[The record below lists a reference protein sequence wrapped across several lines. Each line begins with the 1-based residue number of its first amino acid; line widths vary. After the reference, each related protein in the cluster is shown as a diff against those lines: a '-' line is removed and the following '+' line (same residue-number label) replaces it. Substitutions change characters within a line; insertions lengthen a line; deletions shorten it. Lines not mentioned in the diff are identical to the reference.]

1 MKIAIIISE
10 FPSLNETFILDHI
23 TSLIDRGHDVDIYAT
38 APKGEPKT
46 HQEIESYNLLGRTV
60 YRDSKKFTMPH
71 NRLLRALKGTTL
83 LATGLVKNPRATLNS
98 INVFRLGKAAASLAA
113 LYQAAPFIRESAD
126 YDIVHCHFP
135 ENGEL
140 AVFLRDVGAIKGK
153 IITTFHSYHVPYFA
167 KGPCR
172 LFPNLFK
179 KGDLFLTSG
188 EHSKRWF
195 DGVGWG
201 GDKMIVHR
209 YAVPLRLFPASKLRP
224 KDNGEVRLLSVG
236 RLVEKKGLK
245 YAIMGVAKILRQF
258 PNIRYEIAGNGRLR
272 SSLERLIAELGAANH
287 IRLLGWKDRE
297 EVLQLLRQAHIF
309 LAPCITSDDGDQEM
323 GPVVILEAM
332 ASGLP
337 VVSTRHTGIPEFVRD
352 GESGFLVGERDPEGI
367 ADKLSYLLK
376 NPDTAHEMGE
386 RGRKHIEDH
395 HDLDKQTDRLLEIY
409 RSLLEER
416 FPFPKVQQETLF
428 DSRMPGKVHG

>member
-1 MKIAIIISE
+1 MKIAVIILE
-10 FPSLNETFILDHI
+10 FPALNETFILDHI
-23 TSLIDRGHDVDIYAT
+23 TGLLDRGHDVHIYAT
-38 APKGEPKT
+38 APKGEPKI
-46 HQEIESYNLLGRTV
+46 HEDVKKYNLLDRTV
-60 YRDSKKFTMPH
+60 YRDDRRFTIPRS
-71 NRLLRALKGTTL
+71 RLLRLLKAVPL
-83 LATGLVKNPRATLNS
+83 LAEGLLKNPRAVLNS
-98 INVFRLGKAAASLAA
+98 LNVFRLGRAASSLSA
-113 LYQAAPFIRESAD
+113 LYKAAPFFKFRD

-135 ENGEL
+135 ENGDL

-153 IITTFHSYHVPYFA
+153 IVTTFHSYHTPYFK

-172 LFPNLFK
+172 LFPGLFK

-195 DGVGWG
+195 DSVGWG

-209 YAVPLRLFPASKLRP
+209 LAVPSRLFPAARPRP

-236 RLVEKKGLK
+236 RLVDKKGIK
-245 YAIMGVAKILRQF
+245 YGIMGVAKIVRQF
-258 PNIRYEIAGNGRLR
+258 PNIRYEIAGDGPLR
-272 SSLERLIAELGAANH
+272 PGLERLIEELGAASH

-297 EVLQLLRQAHIF
+297 EVLQLLRETDIF
-309 LAPCITSDDGDQEM
+309 LAPCITSDDGDQET

-367 ADKLSYLLK
+367 ADKVAYLLK
-376 NPDTAHEMGE
+376 NPDLWHAIGE
-386 RGRKHIEDH
+386 RGRSYVEQH
-395 HDLDKQTDRLLEIY
+395 HDLDKQTDRLIEIY
-409 RSLLEER
+409 RSLLEEGS
-416 FPFPKVQQETLF
+416 PFPKVRPETLF
-428 DSRMPGKVHG
+428 NSRLPGKANG